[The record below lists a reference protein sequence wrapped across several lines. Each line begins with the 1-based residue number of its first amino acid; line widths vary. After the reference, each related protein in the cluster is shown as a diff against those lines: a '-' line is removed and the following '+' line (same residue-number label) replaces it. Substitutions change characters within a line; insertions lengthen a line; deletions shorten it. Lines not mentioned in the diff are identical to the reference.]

1 MLQQPQSATGIPASH
16 QSSSHGRSSTAPVP
30 GVPSSATGRPVIPP
44 APHQQHRQSSSA
56 RPQPSPNLPSRDSL
70 GSAKINSVPHL
81 QQQQQQPSRPKSPPS
96 LSLSATAKS
105 IFDIDSPVKAYN
117 NDAPAIDKRNRPS
130 VSVEDSIFSIP
141 STNSAMAS
149 HHVQVKEE
157 VKPIKQESG
166 SSMLLPTPP
175 TVGHLPKISK
185 RQSLFSPPSDSE
197 SKPDPD
203 MFLPTAFGSSAAP
216 SYPAVKPVKTEP
228 VEVEVNQV
236 RMEPIK
242 IEQKAVPTEG
252 LQMRLPLPDQ
262 QHYDSNAVVGED
274 NGRKEKKH
282 KEKKKKKEKSK
293 DKDREREDSG
303 RHHHEP
309 NGESSSSSK
318 KHKHKHKEKSKNRD
332 SDRESKGAPPPL
344 PAIKL
349 KIKALPPV
357 APPATTQPAVAPIK
371 ISLAQ
376 YNGDSNDSHIR
387 KRSRD
392 ELDGSSGIGPAS
404 KMSRVLGTSVES
416 ESKFLHVVGGNN
428 AVVPNHLPPKSTK
441 KASKRNYF

>member
-1 MLQQPQSATGIPASH
+1 MT
-16 QSSSHGRSSTAPVP
+16 
-30 GVPSSATGRPVIPP
+30 
-44 APHQQHRQSSSA
+44 
-56 RPQPSPNLPSRDSL
+56 
-70 GSAKINSVPHL
+70 
-81 QQQQQQPSRPKSPPS
+81 
-96 LSLSATAKS
+96 
-105 IFDIDSPVKAYN
+105 
-117 NDAPAIDKRNRPS
+117 
-130 VSVEDSIFSIP
+130 
-141 STNSAMAS
+141 S

-166 SSMLLPTPP
+166 GSILLPPP
-175 TVGHLPKISK
+175 SAVSHLPKVSK

-203 MFLPTAFGSSAAP
+203 MFLPAAFGSSTAP
-216 SYPAVKPVKTEP
+216 SYSAVKPVKTEP
-228 VEVEVNQV
+228 IEAQANQV
-236 RMEPIK
+236 RIEPIK
-242 IEQKAVPTEG
+242 IEQKTVPAEG
-252 LQMRLPLPDQ
+252 LQLPLPDQ
-262 QHYDSNAVVGED
+262 QHHEGNAVGED

-332 SDRESKGAPPPL
+332 SDRESSSKPPL

-357 APPATTQPAVAPIK
+357 PPPTTQPPSVAPIK
-371 ISLAQ
+371 ISLTQ
-376 YNGDSNDSHIR
+376 SNGESGDSHIR
-387 KRSRD
+387 KRTRE
-392 ELDGSSGIGPAS
+392 ELEGSSGTGPAS

-428 AVVPNHLPPKSTK
+428 AVAPNHLPSKSTK
-441 KASKRNYF
+441 KVREKES